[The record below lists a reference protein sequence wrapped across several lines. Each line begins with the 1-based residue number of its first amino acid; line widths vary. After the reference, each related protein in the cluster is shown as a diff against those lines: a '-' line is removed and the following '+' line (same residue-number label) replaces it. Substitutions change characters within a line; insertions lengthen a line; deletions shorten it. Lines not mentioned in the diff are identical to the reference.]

1 MPTTEAGLRTAI
13 VKALSANSGWWIV
26 THASG
31 FGERGIPDIIGC
43 YQGMFFAFEVKL
55 PGKEHTLTP
64 MQSRMLAKI
73 NFAKGH
79 AMMVTSVNQALDYVF
94 AQSAI

>member
-1 MPTTEAGLRTAI
+1 MPPTEARLRSQI
-13 VKALSANSGWWIV
+13 VNALRANSGWWTI
-26 THASG
+26 THADG

-43 YQGMFFAFEVKL
+43 YQGVFFAFEVKL

-73 NFAKGH
+73 SHEKGK
-79 AMMVTSVNQALDYVF
+79 AIMVTSVNQALDFVF
-94 AQSAI
+94 VSPL